1 MKQTD
6 LIYTINDDYYIEIR
20 VRNCRNTFRLRLMN
34 KNKERIDEICCMQ
47 DEYVESMEYLKNL
60 VK

>member
-6 LIYTINDDYYIEIR
+6 LIYTINNDYYIEVR

-47 DEYVESMEYLKNL
+47 DEYVE
-60 VK
+60 